1 MFSPPRE
8 VVNVGGRGTCGSRT
22 GQPAVLLGAAVAETT
37 VRHLGLGTGAVPGRE
52 PGAADALPAGGRRGA
67 PCRRAADFF
76 DTTRGPACNPA
87 VPTLLSVAIAMAPAQ
102 AVPEAPSGYGWL
114 LLRALLAL
122 AAVCL
127 LAYVVLKFLGKRVY
141 GAAAGGGLMRVVA
154 RLPLEPRRSL
164 YLVEVAGR
172 YLLVGL
178 GENGAPTTL
187 AEIDA
192 ATVTASA
199 PAAPS
204 PSFLEVLRGRLRDR
218 AGPGPAA
225 PPPPKGEEP

>member
-1 MFSPPRE
+1 MATPPALTRYFD
-8 VVNVGGRGTCGSRT
+8 T
-22 GQPAVLLGAAVAETT
+22 GQCAS
-37 VRHLGLGTGAVPGRE
+37 
-52 PGAADALPAGGRRGA
+52 
-67 PCRRAADFF
+67 
-76 DTTRGPACNPA
+76 CNPR
-87 VPTLLSVAIAMAPAQ
+87 VPTLLSVASMLAMAPAQ
-102 AVPEAPSGYGWL
+102 TVPEAPSGYGWL

-127 LAYVVLKFLGKRVY
+127 LAYVVLRFLSRRVY
-141 GAAAGGGLMRVVA
+141 GTAAGGQLMRVVA
-154 RLPLEPRRSL
+154 RLPLEPRRTL

-199 PAAPS
+199 ADAPH
-204 PSFLEVLRGRLRDR
+204 PSFLEVLRARLPGGR
-218 AGPGPAA
+218 GN
-225 PPPPKGEEP
+225 PPPPAATGGGGP

>member
-1 MFSPPRE
+1 
-8 VVNVGGRGTCGSRT
+8 
-22 GQPAVLLGAAVAETT
+22 
-37 VRHLGLGTGAVPGRE
+37 
-52 PGAADALPAGGRRGA
+52 
-67 PCRRAADFF
+67 
-76 DTTRGPACNPA
+76 
-87 VPTLLSVAIAMAPAQ
+87 VPTLISVASLLALAPAQ
-102 AVPEAPSGYGWL
+102 TVPEAPSGYGWL

-127 LAYVVLKFLGKRVY
+127 LAYVVLRFLSKRVY
-141 GAAAGGGLMRVVA
+141 GTAAGGGLMRVVA

-192 ATVTASA
+192 ATVKQGA
-199 PAAPS
+199 PAARR
-204 PSFLEVLRGRLRDR
+204 PSFLEVLRGKLQKGRE
-218 AGPGPAA
+218 GPTPE
-225 PPPPKGEEP
+225 PPVERREEP

>member
-1 MFSPPRE
+1 MP
-8 VVNVGGRGTCGSRT
+8 TC
-22 GQPAVLLGAAVAETT
+22 
-37 VRHLGLGTGAVPGRE
+37 
-52 PGAADALPAGGRRGA
+52 
-67 PCRRAADFF
+67 
-76 DTTRGPACNPA
+76 
-87 VPTLLSVAIAMAPAQ
+87 LSVAVLALAPAQ
-102 AVPEAPSGYGWL
+102 AVPEAPTGYGWL

-127 LAYVVLKFLGKRVY
+127 LAYVVLRFLSRRVY

-192 ATVTASA
+192 ATVKAVT
-199 PAAPS
+199 PAAS
-204 PSFLEVLRGRLRDR
+204 HPSFIEVLRLRLQKHEGHRTD
-218 AGPGPAA
+218 A
-225 PPPPKGEEP
+225 PPPQKDEEQ

>member
-1 MFSPPRE
+1 MS
-8 VVNVGGRGTCGSRT
+8 
-22 GQPAVLLGAAVAETT
+22 
-37 VRHLGLGTGAVPGRE
+37 
-52 PGAADALPAGGRRGA
+52 
-67 PCRRAADFF
+67 
-76 DTTRGPACNPA
+76 
-87 VPTLLSVAIAMAPAQ
+87 TLFSVASLFAMAPAQ
-102 AVPEAPSGYGWL
+102 TVPEAPAGYGWL

-127 LAYVVLKFLGKRVY
+127 LAYVVLRFLSKRVY
-141 GAAAGGGLMRVVA
+141 GTAAGGGLMRVVA

-192 ATVTASA
+192 ATVKSSA
-199 PAAPS
+199 AEAPHR
-204 PSFLEVLRGRLRDR
+204 SFLEVLRGRLRGDGER
-218 AGPGPAA
+218 EAAA
-225 PPPPKGEEP
+225 PPASEGKPPAGGEGA

>member
-1 MFSPPRE
+1 
-8 VVNVGGRGTCGSRT
+8 
-22 GQPAVLLGAAVAETT
+22 
-37 VRHLGLGTGAVPGRE
+37 
-52 PGAADALPAGGRRGA
+52 
-67 PCRRAADFF
+67 
-76 DTTRGPACNPA
+76 
-87 VPTLLSVAIAMAPAQ
+87 VPTLLSVALLAAPAQ

-127 LAYVVLKFLGKRVY
+127 LAYVVLRYLGRRVY
-141 GAAAGGGLMRVVA
+141 GAAAGGGLMRIVA

-172 YLLVGL
+172 FLLVGL

-192 ATVTASA
+192 AQVKEAT
-199 PAAPS
+199 PAAPA
-204 PSFLEVLRGRLRDR
+204 PSFLDVLRGRLQK
-218 AGPGPAA
+218 GPGPSDA
-225 PPPPKGEEP
+225 PPPPKDEP